1 MGMLDAL
8 LAGAGYYNQI
18 QNLGNMQN
26 TVGSTIANLQST
38 LPQYSQFRPYTI
50 TSGLANVTADDTGG
64 YSLGLSGQQQ
74 ALANQMF
81 AGGQNL
87 YQQALGDTSA
97 REQDIYS
104 RIRAMQTP
112 MEQEQ
117 RLATE
122 NRMAAQGR
130 LGLSSNQYGGSTPEL
145 MAQERAIN
153 EAKNAASLSAIQQ
166 AQAEQLQQAN
176 IGQQMLQAG
185 YAPYTAAM
193 GLMTPALQGS
203 QIATQAGGTTADILG
218 QLGLGGLTA
227 QANLEKIRSELM
239 GQGLGLLSSQLSGS
253 GLDNWLTNLLGGAA
267 SGIGNA
273 LSGLFGGSSGGGY
286 GGVDFLGTNYGAY
299 TPFGTPNLGYSMGGG
314 YDPNSSAGNNVM
326 DYINNLLSSGQG
338 FSNYS
343 SYDPN
348 SSAGAN
354 VLNYLNNY
362 SGLDPLGYDGSGINP
377 NGMYSGGTDYLG
389 VNKYLTYPSEDTVGY
404 GSSGNMGNI

>member
-1 MGMLDAL
+1 MLDAL

-239 GQGLGLLSSQLSGS
+239 GQGIGMLSSQLSGS

-267 SGIGNA
+267 SGVGNA
-273 LSGLFGGSSGGGY
+273 LSGLFGGGGNVPVDYAGNTAGTNVSNYMNYLANNGMLLGGY
-286 GGVDFLGTNYGAY
+286 PD
-299 TPFGTPNLGYSMGGG
+299 LGYGMGGG
-314 YDPNSSAGNNVM
+314 YATGGSAG
-326 DYINNLLSSGQG
+326 
-338 FSNYS
+338 SNALDSFYG
-343 SYDPN
+343 
-348 SSAGAN
+348 AG
-354 VLNYLNNY
+354 
-362 SGLDPLGYDGSGINP
+362 GLDPLNLGSYGVDPYGYDSSGINP
-377 NGMYSGGTDYLG
+377 YGMYSGGSGTDYLG
-389 VNKYLTYPSEDTVGY
+389 AGNYDPNQFNVG
-404 GSSGNMGNI
+404 S